1 MIGGRSQAGV
11 AIVLALALHVAG
23 FVLRPEE
30 AGAVSAGAGGED
42 LVSLQAADASIEA
55 LVEDWDKP
63 PEVVEDTPPE
73 PEVPQAFE
81 PPPSLDT
88 PPEIAPPVQMT
99 EALELPQLSESLP
112 SVSPPPPPPPKPE
125 PEPEKVE
132 EKPKPKPKPKAE
144 PKPAAKKKQP
154 AAAARPAQQAAGSGG
169 GAQAGADGSA
179 QSATLSKARV
189 NDLKAGWGAA
199 IRSRIERRK
208 TYPGA
213 ARGASGTVTVR
224 LTVSRAGALS
234 GVSVARSSG
243 NAALD
248 EAAIKAVRAAGKFP
262 SAPKGLNEASYSFT
276 LPMRFAR

>member
-1 MIGGRSQAGV
+1 MTGGRWQAGLAV
-11 AIVLALALHVAG
+11 AAALGLHMAG
-23 FVLRPEE
+23 FTLRPDE

-42 LVSLQAADASIEA
+42 LVSLQAADASITA

-63 PEVVEDTPPE
+63 PEVVEETPPE

-88 PPEIAPPVQMT
+88 PPEIAPPPVQMT
-99 EALELPQLSESLP
+99 EALELPQLSEALP
-112 SVSPPPPPPPKPE
+112 SVSPPPPPKPE

-208 TYPGA
+208 SYPRAAQGA
-213 ARGASGTVTVR
+213 AGTVTVH

-248 EAAIKAVRAAGKFP
+248 EAAIKAVRAAGRFP
-262 SAPKGLNEASYSFT
+262 AAPKGLGEASYSFT